1 MSILIPI
8 LAVTVIGL
16 ICAVMLVV
24 ASKFM
29 AVPEDEKFTAVRA
42 CLPGANC
49 GACGYAGCDGYA
61 HALADGEI
69 TKTNLCVPGGADAA
83 ANVAAAMGLEAGD
96 VVRQV
101 AYVACCGNSECVS
114 PRHEYVG
121 IKSCS
126 AAQLLYAGDSR
137 CTYSCLGYGDCAA
150 VCPNNAIEV
159 RNTLAQINPA
169 LCVGCGLCA
178 KTCPN
183 HVIHIVPEN
192 IRTFV
197 RCSNHDKGAVTRSAC
212 KIGCI
217 GCKKCERECPAG
229 AITIVNN
236 LAAIDYDKCTHCG
249 HCKEICTTGCI
260 TEASFAAA
268 RKS

>member
-1 MSILIPI
+1 MSPVLTAILILGAVGAVAAI
-8 LAVTVIGL
+8 VLVLA
-16 ICAVMLVV
+16 A
-24 ASKFM
+24 KYM
-29 AVPEDEKFTAVRA
+29 AVKEDERFPKVRE

-101 AYVACCGNSECVS
+101 AYVACCGDSECVS

-137 CTYSCLGYGDCAA
+137 CT
-150 VCPNNAIEV
+150 
-159 RNTLAQINPA
+159 
-169 LCVGCGLCA
+169 
-178 KTCPN
+178 
-183 HVIHIVPEN
+183 
-192 IRTFV
+192 
-197 RCSNHDKGAVTRSAC
+197 
-212 KIGCI
+212 
-217 GCKKCERECPAG
+217 
-229 AITIVNN
+229 
-236 LAAIDYDKCTHCG
+236 
-249 HCKEICTTGCI
+249 
-260 TEASFAAA
+260 
-268 RKS
+268 